1 MSAKPRTLVC
11 VLLLAAAAGLYAE
24 PAVPAPGPVSG
35 SGEKKGPPRKEFR
48 RRPPRMFF
56 SKFTQEE
63 RDRIDRLAKEGKK
76 DELREV
82 MRQLFHKY
90 RPEEMKQLDALGEQY
105 RKSGDEQEKA
115 RIRGKMKEHARAL
128 FLKRQEFTRNSI
140 AEAEKE
146 LVKAQQELQ
155 RLKQRYEHNEQNA
168 EQIIS
173 GRVEQMC
180 LPPEQRKKFGGKFR
194 SEPGKTPPP
203 RPAKP

>member
-1 MSAKPRTLVC
+1 MMSAKPRTLVC

-24 PAVPAPGPVSG
+24 PAAPASGPGDKNGPP
-35 SGEKKGPPRKEFR
+35 PPRKEFR

-56 SKFTQEE
+56 SRFTQEE
-63 RDRIDRLAKEGKK
+63 RDKIDRLAKEGKK
-76 DELREV
+76 DELREF

-115 RIRGKMKEHARAL
+115 RIRGKMKELAKAL

-155 RLKQRYEHNEQNA
+155 HLKQRYERNEQNA

-180 LPPEQRKKFGGKFR
+180 LPPEQRKRFGPGGKFR
-194 SEPGKTPPP
+194 PGPGKNPPP
-203 RPAKP
+203 AAKP